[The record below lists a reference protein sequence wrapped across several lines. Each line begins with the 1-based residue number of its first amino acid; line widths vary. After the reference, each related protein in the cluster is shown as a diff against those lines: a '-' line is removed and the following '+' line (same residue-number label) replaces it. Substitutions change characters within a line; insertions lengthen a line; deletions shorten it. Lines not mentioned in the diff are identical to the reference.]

1 MAKPNGKPPVGQ
13 AMLAVAAMHRAD
25 KIIELLENL
34 KQQDTPHLATGS
46 AQTPQKLENW
56 PIPGHFRYVT
66 PYRGNGGNLVLAANA
81 FVDVQE
87 GDPGRMGL
95 SLINTGSNPAFVFG
109 ARAGDAENGGVPTG
123 YLTGTGGSW
132 DGRISGEL
140 WCGPVSVQSPLGT
153 TLVLWVI

>member
-1 MAKPNGKPPVGQ
+1 MPKTNGKPPVGQ
-13 AMLAVAAMHRAD
+13 AMLAVAAMHKAD
-25 KIIELLENL
+25 KIIQLLENL
-34 KQQDTPHLATGS
+34 KGQDTPHLATGS

-66 PYRGNGGNLVLAANA
+66 PYRGNGGLIAATA
-81 FVDVQE
+81 GVFQDVAE

-95 SLINTGSNPAFVFG
+95 SLINSGANPAFVYG

-123 YLTGTGGSW
+123 YVGPNGGAW

-140 WCGPVSVQSPLGT
+140 WCGPVSIQSALGT